1 MQGGDMQHKA
11 SGNTPAVRDLVDIRN
26 LTDAQFLS
34 LGLPSLVYVRRESQF
49 GQEVFTIYAA
59 NGELM
64 GTTEDSE
71 MVRSAIDEHALV
83 ATLLH

>member
-1 MQGGDMQHKA
+1 MQHKISGNA
-11 SGNTPAVRDLVDIRN
+11 SGSQDLVDIRN

-34 LGLPSLVYVRRESQF
+34 LGLPRLVYVRRNSQL
-49 GQEVFTIYAA
+49 GQEMFAIYAA

-64 GTTEDSE
+64 GTTEDSD

>member
-1 MQGGDMQHKA
+1 MQHKT
-11 SGNTPAVRDLVDIRN
+11 SGNTAAARDMIDIRN

-34 LGLPSLVYVRRESQF
+34 LGLPSLVYVRRDSQL
-49 GQEVFTIYAA
+49 GQEVFAIYAA

-64 GTTEDSE
+64 GTTEDSD

>member
-1 MQGGDMQHKA
+1 MQSKT
-11 SGNTPAVRDLVDIRN
+11 SGNTPPSRELIDIRN

-34 LGLPSLVYVRRESQF
+34 LGLPTLVYVRKGSLL
-49 GQEVFTIYAA
+49 GQESFAIYAA

>member
-1 MQGGDMQHKA
+1 MQNKT
-11 SGNTPAVRDLVDIRN
+11 SGATPAVQELVDIRN
-26 LTDAQFLS
+26 MTDAQFLS
-34 LGLPSLVYVRRESQF
+34 LGLPRLVYVRRDSQL
-49 GQEVFTIYAA
+49 GQEMFAIYAA

>member
-1 MQGGDMQHKA
+1 MQNKT
-11 SGNTPAVRDLVDIRN
+11 SGATPVVQELVDIRN
-26 LTDAQFLS
+26 MTDAQFLS
-34 LGLPSLVYVRRESQF
+34 LGLPRLVYVRRDSQL
-49 GQEVFTIYAA
+49 GQEMFAIYAA

-71 MVRSAIDEHALV
+71 MVRSAIDENALV